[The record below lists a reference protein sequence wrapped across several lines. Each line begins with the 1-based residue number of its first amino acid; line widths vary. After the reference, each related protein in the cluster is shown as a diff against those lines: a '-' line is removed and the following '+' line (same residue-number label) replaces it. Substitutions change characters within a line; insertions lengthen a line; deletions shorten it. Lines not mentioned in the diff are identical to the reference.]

1 MKKKRKQMSKKR
13 ALVTGISG
21 MDGSHL
27 ADFLLEKG
35 YEVFGVERRA
45 STKNIRNTSHL
56 LDKVNF
62 IMGDLSD
69 QNSLLRCLNEAQPD
83 EVYNLAAQ
91 SFVAESW
98 NTPEQTSEITG
109 LGVLRMLEAIWMYVK
124 ELKFYQASSSEM
136 FGMMSENPA
145 NEKTPFYPRSPYGV
159 SKLYGHWITK
169 NYRESYD
176 MFNCSGILFNHE
188 SERRGHEFV
197 TRKITDGVA
206 KIKLG
211 LADDITLGNL
221 DALRDWGY
229 APDYVEAM
237 WLMMQQDT
245 PDDYVIAT
253 GESYSVRDF
262 LTEAF
267 KHIGITDWSKYVK
280 QDPRFMRPA
289 EVDYLKGDATKA
301 ENELGWRRKTSF
313 PALVAKMVD
322 NDVNLLK

>member
-1 MKKKRKQMSKKR
+1 MKKNKKQMTKKR
-13 ALVTGISG
+13 ALITGISG

-45 STKNIRNTSHL
+45 STKNVRNTSHI

-62 IMGDLSD
+62 LMGDLSD
-69 QNSLLRCLNEAQPD
+69 QNSLLRCLNESQPD

-91 SFVAESW
+91 SFVGESW
-98 NTPEQTSEITG
+98 NTPEQTSEVTG
-109 LGVLRMLEAIWMYVK
+109 LGVLRMLEAIRMYDKPV
-124 ELKFYQASSSEM
+124 KFYQASSSEM
-136 FGMMSENPA
+136 FGRMSENPA
-145 NEKTPFYPRSPYGV
+145 TENTPFYPRSPYGV
-159 SKLYGHWITK
+159 AKLYGHWITK

-211 LADDITLGNL
+211 LADKITLGNL
-221 DALRDWGY
+221 DSLRDWGY

-237 WLMMQQDT
+237 WLMILELM
-245 PDDYVIAT
+245 
-253 GESYSVRDF
+253 
-262 LTEAF
+262 
-267 KHIGITDWSKYVK
+267 IGVS
-280 QDPRFMRPA
+280 M
-289 EVDYLKGDATKA
+289 
-301 ENELGWRRKTSF
+301 
-313 PALVAKMVD
+313 
-322 NDVNLLK
+322 

>member
-109 LGVLRMLEAIWMYVK
+109 LGALRMLEAIRMYGK

-136 FGMMSENPA
+136 FGRMSENPA